1 MPPLKVLRN
10 IVDRMKNL
18 SNFVSLMANCSGDMK
33 LKVETELVTV
43 SAHFRDL
50 GHPQWSK
57 QTKAVK
63 QFCLLIICDLTY
75 GAIHL

>member
-18 SNFVSLMANCSGDMK
+18 SNYVSLMANSNGEMK

-43 SAHFRDL
+43 STHFRDL

-57 QTKAVK
+57 PMKAM
-63 QFCLLIICDLTY
+63 QLFL
-75 GAIHL
+75 